1 MKYDELEKLKPY
13 RIVKQS
19 TDKTFAVGDAIW
31 ISPNGDIN
39 SISGMGWITPKEEEA
54 ETYDFEAEEAHDWE
68 VIAINGH
75 EFCRKRQPEKMSI
88 GKNIQRI
95 RKEKGLSQKELGQK
109 LGVSQQMI
117 AQYENSN
124 SKPKIETLQKIAD
137 VLEVQIS
144 VLDDRFE
151 HSTNHEKISHIF
163 GDTDS
168 VEVEAVKSLIA
179 RIQEDYEK
187 GLFEQNSGQYL
198 SFYKSMKE
206 WLESEEDA

>member
-1 MKYDELEKLKPY
+1 MKYNELEKLKPY
-13 RIVKQS
+13 IIVKQS
-19 TDKTFAVGDAIW
+19 TDKTFAVGDVIL

-39 SISGMGWITPKEEEA
+39 SVGAGWITPCEEQET
-54 ETYDFEAEEAHDWE
+54 TYDFEAEEAHDWE
-68 VIAINGH
+68 VISINGH

-95 RKEKGLSQKELGQK
+95 RKEKGISQKELGQK

-124 SKPKIETLQKIAD
+124 SKPKIETIQKIAD

-168 VEVEAVKSLIA
+168 AEVEAVKLLIA

-198 SFYKSMKE
+198 SFYKSMKKR
-206 WLESEEDA
+206 LESEVEE